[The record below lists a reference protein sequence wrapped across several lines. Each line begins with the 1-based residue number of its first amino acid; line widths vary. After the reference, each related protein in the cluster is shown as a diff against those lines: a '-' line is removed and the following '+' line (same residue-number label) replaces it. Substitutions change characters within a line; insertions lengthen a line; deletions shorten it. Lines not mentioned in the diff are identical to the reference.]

1 MKFLFS
7 IRLFSTLI
15 AIHLLCQVGN
25 AQQISLFQK
34 VAPALFDSVKYNPDA
49 FAIGDVNGDNYEDLI
64 ISQSGRKPIIFYFGK
79 YETPNKSLGYW
90 DFRTVQGDTTI
101 IENYN
106 SIARD
111 TVPLV
116 LSNFGPLQIANTDG
130 LLNNEFFFHFNTYD
144 VSAKGF
150 RYDENQPIN
159 KRIVTF
165 PLPAGY
171 GNSFRSSLA
180 WTFSDFN
187 RDGLLDAIQGL
198 NGTKTAN
205 NFYHNN
211 VYKQNNQP
219 YSYSVNTDVST
230 SFGRTVGLY
239 AFDFDKDG
247 WVDLLEINT
256 DYPGLT
262 NLQDFYYQG
271 TETGIKKFTKDPKD
285 TSKYTSLSNYTNSLG
300 AAIGDYNN
308 DGLLDVYQLFS
319 GGARAN
325 RLYKNVGNHLFERVE
340 NNTTRDQLDSRS
352 GMWGDFNNDGFLD
365 LVIAEYNGAGGN
377 GAYPTLFQ
385 NNGPDA
391 TGNYTFSKRVI
402 SSLPELNAIGNWLHV
417 AFVDEDLD
425 GDLDILL
432 LGKQNFQPVQ
442 IFRNN
447 LIQSDSLSANTKKW
461 IGFDLETRNTFTK
474 TAINAKLTL
483 TATINGKVVQQ
494 FRELQPFHGFLA
506 QQTKLI
512 HFGLFDANS
521 ARLDII
527 WPSGTSQRINF
538 NSSDLNK
545 YQKILEPEASKLVIR
560 SAQPFVLNTNLEEL
574 KRDTV
579 RFENIGSG
587 NLTINSVSIKRPYY
601 KVASFSA
608 QTPAKQM
615 GFIALE
621 IQTSN
626 SSYLGSFS
634 DTLFISSNNL
644 TGTSKVIINTKINS
658 RPARFTQMQFE
669 NQASGLNDF
678 DTYTYSWLADFNNDN
693 KIDLLVNRKDSS
705 LSLYLNSQENG
716 FTPSTQIDLAKN
728 GVYTRSIALGD
739 VNNDGKTDI
748 FIANDS
754 RPSKLLLSTSN
765 GFVEK
770 PINAISTAKNSKHTL
785 MYDLDGNGFLDII
798 IANNSN
804 QANQIVMNYE
814 GVYFD
819 VISSADDEF
828 TRTLGFT
835 NFIKVH
841 DIDKDGLA
849 DILAAELNNP
859 NGNKI
864 YFYKQTSPLVFKKIA
879 LKGVTDITFTAKGI
893 HIFDKDN
900 DGDDDILLVSGLSS
914 TSSILLENQAGT
926 YASVNEAIFTTIRGI
941 PGDVALFDFNMD
953 GYIDLFF
960 TDEQFE
966 GKNTLLQSTGGTNF
980 LLINSGALVSSQ
992 GKSTL
997 GAALFDFNSDAK
1009 PDLMLSNYF
1018 GSLEIFQN
1026 DLAENNW
1033 IGITPFARYESD
1045 TKSLRPG
1052 TRVELKVDLYGKEQ
1066 IMSRT
1071 LGYQSLFS
1079 GSLQAVWFGL
1089 GTATS
1094 ATYSIKI
1101 PGIEL
1106 PLEGTISEVNTYLNV
1121 DELLVN
1127 VESQTQ
1133 IPQKFS
1139 VTNAY
1144 PNPFNPSTQIQV
1156 EIPRAG
1162 LVQFVIYDVLGRKV
1176 QQFSK
1181 TLSPGKSTQQFEL
1194 SALSSGIYI
1203 LQTTFESKVFT
1214 QKILLLK

>member
-7 IRLFSTLI
+7 IRFIISLL
-15 AIHLLCQVGN
+15 AIHFLCQVGN
-25 AQQISLFQK
+25 AQQISLFK
-34 VAPALFDSVKYNPDA
+34 KIAPAVFDSAKIFADG
-49 FAIGDVNGDNYEDLI
+49 FAIGDVNGDNHDDLI
-64 ISQSGRKPIIFYFGK
+64 LSQSGRKPIIFYFGK
-79 YETPNKSLGYW
+79 YEIPDTKSGLGYW
-90 DFRTVQGDTTI
+90 DFRTVKGDTTN

-106 SIARD
+106 SVARD

-116 LSNFGPLQIANTDG
+116 LSNFGPLQIVNSDG
-130 LLNNEFFFHFNTYD
+130 LLNNEFFFHYNTYN
-144 VSAKGF
+144 VNANGF
-150 RYDENQPIN
+150 RYDENQPEN
-159 KRIVTF
+159 KRITAF
-165 PLPAGY
+165 SLPAGF
-171 GNSFRSSLA
+171 GQSFRSSLA

-187 RDGLLDAIQGL
+187 RDGLLDAIQGV
-198 NGTKTAN
+198 NVGKTAT

-211 VYKQNNQP
+211 VFRQNNQP
-219 YSYSVNTDVST
+219 YNYTVDTDVSS

-247 WVDLLEINT
+247 WVDVLEINT
-256 DYPGLT
+256 DYPVLT

-271 TETGIKKFTKDPKD
+271 TETGIIKNT
-285 TSKYTSLSNYTNSLG
+285 TSQLGNYTTSIG

-308 DGLLDVYQLFS
+308 DGLLDIYQLYS

-325 RLYKNVGNHLFERVE
+325 RLYKNLGNHVFEQIE

-352 GMWGDFNNDGFLD
+352 AMWGDFNNDGFLD

-391 TGNYTFSKRVI
+391 NGNYTFSKRII

-432 LGKQNFQPVQ
+432 LGKQSYQPVL

-447 LIQSDSLSANTKKW
+447 LIQSDTISVNSKKW

-474 TAINAKLTL
+474 TAINAKLSL
-483 TATINGKVVQQ
+483 TATINGKVLTQYQ
-494 FRELQPFHGFLA
+494 ELQPFHGFLA

-512 HFGLFDANS
+512 HFGLFDASS

-538 NSSDLNK
+538 TSSDLNK
-545 YQKILEPEASKLVIR
+545 YQKIIEPEASKLVIR
-560 SAQPFVLNTNLEEL
+560 SVQPFNLSTNLEEL
-574 KRDTV
+574 KRDTI

-587 NLTINSVSIKRPYY
+587 NLIINSVSIKRPYY
-601 KVASFSA
+601 TVASFSK
-608 QTPAKQM
+608 QTAAKEM
-615 GFIALE
+615 GYIALE

-634 DTLFISSNNL
+634 DTLVINSNNL
-644 TGTSKVIINTKINS
+644 SGTSKVIINTKINS
-658 RPARFTQMQFE
+658 RPAHFTQMQFE
-669 NQASGLNDF
+669 NQSSYLNNF
-678 DTYTYSWLADFNNDN
+678 DTYTYSWLADFNQDN
-693 KIDLLVNRKDSS
+693 KVDLLVNRKDSS
-705 LSLYLNSQENG
+705 LSLFLNSQENG
-716 FTPSTQIDLAKN
+716 FTPSTQLDLAKN

-739 VNNDGKTDI
+739 VNNDGFTDI

-754 RPSKLLLSTSN
+754 RPSKLLLSSAN
-765 GFVEK
+765 GFVDK
-770 PINAISTAKNSKHTL
+770 PINALAVAKNSKYAL
-785 MYDLDGNGFLDII
+785 MYDLDGNGFLDIL

-804 QANQIVMNYE
+804 QTNQIVMNY
-814 GVYFD
+814 GGIHFD
-819 VISSADDEF
+819 VVSDANDEF
-828 TRTLGFT
+828 TRTLGYT

-841 DIDKDGLA
+841 DIDGDGLI
-849 DILAAELNNP
+849 DILAADLNNP
-859 NGNKI
+859 TGNKI
-864 YFYKQTSPLVFKKIA
+864 YFYKQISPLVFKKTA

-900 DGDDDILLVSGLSS
+900 DGDDDILLISALSS
-914 TSSILLENQAGT
+914 TSSILLENQNGS
-926 YASVNEAIFTTIRGI
+926 YVSVNEAIFTTIRGV

-953 GYIDLFF
+953 GFIDLFF

-966 GKNTLLQSTGGTNF
+966 GKNTLLQSTGGTNY

-1009 PDLMLSNYF
+1009 PDLMLSNYY

-1033 IGITPFARYESD
+1033 IGITPFARYDSD
-1045 TKSLRPG
+1045 AKSLRPG

-1101 PGIEL
+1101 PGIEQTI
-1106 PLEGTISEVNTYLNV
+1106 EGTISEVNTYLSIN
-1121 DELLVN
+1121 ELLVN
-1127 VESQTQ
+1127 VESGIQL
-1133 IPQKFS
+1133 PRMFS
-1139 VTNAY
+1139 VSNAF
-1144 PNPFNPSTQIQV
+1144 PNPFNPSTQIQIEV
-1156 EIPRAG
+1156 PRTG
-1162 LVQFVIYDVLGRKV
+1162 EVQFTVYDVLGRTI
-1176 QQFSK
+1176 QHFSK
-1181 TLSPGKSTQQFEL
+1181 TLTAGKTAQQFEF
-1194 SALSSGIYI
+1194 SSLSSGVYI
-1203 LQTTFESKVFT
+1203 LQTTFESKVNT